1 MKPPKTHPPR
11 LILASTSPYR
21 RMLLKRLGLPFETV
35 APEVDETPFPL
46 ESPEALAVRLSI
58 LKSKA
63 GALGRSDGLIIG
75 SDQVACL
82 GKILIGKP
90 GTPEKALQ
98 QLKSASGQTL
108 TFYTGLAMTDAA
120 SMDTETALDVTRVTF
135 RALTDDMILRY
146 LDRETP
152 YDCAGSF
159 KAEGHGITLME
170 RIESEDPTGLIGL
183 PLIALTKLLNQFGMT
198 LP

>member
-1 MKPPKTHPPR
+1 MKPPKTHPHR

-21 RMLLKRLGLPFETV
+21 RMLLQRLGLPFETV

-46 ESPEALAVRLSI
+46 ESPEALAVRLST
-58 LKSKA
+58 LKSEA

-82 GKILIGKP
+82 GKTLIGKP

-120 SMDTETALDVTRVTF
+120 SMDTKTALDVTRVTF
-135 RALTDDMILRY
+135 RTLTEDMILRY
-146 LDRETP
+146 LDLETP